1 MEQQLLGQP
10 RMDQPGMEQPVSK
23 RRRFSKGMY
32 ILPSLFTTA
41 NMALGYYAILEVVH
55 ATAGEFVH
63 LDNAAVAIGFAVL
76 FDGLDGRIARMTG
89 TTSDFGRELDSL
101 ADAVTFGVAPAFL
114 AWTWGFYLMPPILLT
129 DWHNN
134 WHIKLTQ
141 LGAIASFLFLIA
153 GVSRLARFNITV
165 NPQPSNPGRPGKKYF
180 VGMPIPAGAGVIAAV
195 VHFAGGDPLVSWY
208 TALTWLAM
216 VTTVGYLMVSTW
228 RFYSFKDIDFRS
240 RHPFRLIVFLALL
253 FASIWFFSRQVLFA
267 VAILYMISGVFWRLQ
282 WIFRRRSD
290 PPPPPYKEAS
300 QVS

>member
-1 MEQQLLGQP
+1 MGEIAMNQATP
-10 RMDQPGMEQPVSK
+10 KP
-23 RRRFSKGMY
+23 RRRLSKGMY

-41 NMALGYYAILEVVH
+41 NMAMGYYAILETMR
-55 ATAGEFVH
+55 ATASEFWH
-63 LDNAAVAIGFAVL
+63 LDNAAKAIGFAVL

-89 TTSDFGRELDSL
+89 TSSDFGKELDSL
-101 ADAVTFGVAPAFL
+101 ADAITFGVAPALL
-114 AWTWGFYLMPPILLT
+114 AWTWGFYLMPPVLLT

-153 GVSRLARFNITV
+153 GASRLARFNITN

-195 VHFAGGDPLVSWY
+195 VHFSAGDPLESWY

-240 RHPFRLIVFLALL
+240 RHPFRLILFLAAL
-253 FASIWFFSRQVLFA
+253 FASIWFFSRQVLFFIA
-267 VAILYMISGVFWRLQ
+267 LLYMVSGVFWRVQ
-282 WIFRRRSD
+282 WIFRRKNE
-290 PPPPPYKEAS
+290 PPPPFHEAS
-300 QVS
+300 QTS